1 MAYISKN
8 NYSNSKGNNKGK
20 GKKRR
25 KRDNTIKIAAA
36 ALFATF
42 AILAVVLIVTS
53 GGKVPEGVLIQ
64 GVDVS
69 GMSRKEAIETLT
81 EKFTFEPDSSSTIF
95 INYDDQTMRVNL
107 SDLKMVYNFEET
119 VDKAIAGEKGVEYT
133 LTLAFDDSSF
143 DTICKT
149 IHDAT
154 YQAPVAESFTFDK
167 ENVVATI
174 TAGKYGR
181 EANVAK
187 LEADLSK
194 MVEASMSGSLDVEF
208 VQVPYEEVSYSGIY
222 NEVYLQE
229 VNSKYYRDDA
239 GKIQATESSDGRM
252 IPYAEIQTGA
262 NAVRS
267 GSVDSY
273 TFAIQT
279 IKAEP
284 SQQELIDGLF
294 RDVLGKAET
303 VYASDYYAEARASNI
318 KLASS
323 FCNEYTL
330 MPGEMF
336 SYNGVVGERT
346 PERGFKI
353 AHAYEQGEV
362 IEAYGGGICQVSTV
376 IFNAFM
382 DCGKITS
389 MNSDLVSPEDDAMFA
404 IRRYS
409 HMMTVS
415 YQDRGLDATVDYNS
429 KTDLI
434 IRNDTDTPVKMLFKI
449 EKVDPAGNKSKLTV
463 TVMGTDDG
471 SNDGVTYKYVGIDT
485 SEKPMGTKYVE
496 DPSLPAGSKPV
507 LKSSGYTGY
516 NTITHRYKIVNGVAE
531 EDYMLYWSVYQMVEE
546 VYRVPVGWK
555 PV

>member
-25 KRDNTIKIAAA
+25 KRDNTIKIAAV